1 MQDDRFSYE
10 RKDNYFNY
18 SSVTHASFEETRWN
32 FIVKNGVPVG
42 GNYAKLY

>member
-1 MQDDRFSYE
+1 MQGDRAIFLREDS
-10 RKDNYFNY
+10 YFNY
-18 SSVTHASFEETRWN
+18 SSIARASLEETSWN